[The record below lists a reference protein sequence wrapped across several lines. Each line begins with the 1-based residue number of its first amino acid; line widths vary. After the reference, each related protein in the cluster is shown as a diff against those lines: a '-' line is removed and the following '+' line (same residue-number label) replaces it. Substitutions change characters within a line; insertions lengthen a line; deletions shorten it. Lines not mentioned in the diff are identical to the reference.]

1 MEDILAGFAMV
12 LGVINVWITISIM
25 VNKRAERDNKIIET
39 KFNGIVLISN
49 VWEKLLDI
57 AGGLK
62 PKTPQEKELAWRRRD
77 LKDMERVKRNIEEM
91 AEVERIE
98 AEMFKERKPP
108 KQVHLST
115 VSRDAHHISYAAAQ
129 TGMSLNELYSLPEL
143 KTSHSNKI
151 NNFGNEVSPYSMS
164 GKDKCRIKFYRVQP
178 GDTLNKI
185 ALLHG
190 MDVLDIRKMNN
201 LISPDK
207 IKVGDEI
214 VVYDRLFSVKQ
225 QIIESQHAPHIS
237 GQTNTFYNKEK
248 AETITIDSAGNK
260 FIHFHY

>member
-25 VNKRAERDNKIIET
+25 VQKRAERDNKIIET

-91 AEVERIE
+91 AEVDRIE
-98 AEMFKERKPP
+98 AEMFKEHKPP

-115 VSRDAHHISYAAAQ
+115 ASRDAHHISYAAAQ

-143 KTSHSNKI
+143 KTSYSNKV
-151 NNFGNEVSPYSMS
+151 NNFGNAVSPYSMNLNELYPLP
-164 GKDKCRIKFYRVQP
+164 IKLYTVQP

-185 ALLHG
+185 ALYHG
-190 MDVLDIRKMNN
+190 MDVLDIRKMNG
-201 LISPDK
+201 LISLDK
-207 IKVGDEI
+207 IKAGDTI
-214 VVYDRLFSVKQ
+214 VVYARSPSVNR
-225 QIIESQHAPHIS
+225 QIIENEYIL
-237 GQTNTFYNKEK
+237 
-248 AETITIDSAGNK
+248 
-260 FIHFHY
+260 

>member
-25 VNKRAERDNKIIET
+25 VQKRAERDNKIIET

-91 AEVERIE
+91 AEVDRIE
-98 AEMFKERKPP
+98 AEMFKEHKPP

-115 VSRDAHHISYAAAQ
+115 ARRDAHHISYAAAQ
-129 TGMSLNELYSLPEL
+129 TSMSLNELYPLPEL

-151 NNFGNEVSPYSMS
+151 NNFGNAVNPYGM
-164 GKDKCRIKFYRVQP
+164 GNNDKCHIKFYRVQP

-190 MDVLDIRKMNN
+190 MDVLDIRKMNDFRSPCN
-201 LISPDK
+201 L
-207 IKVGDEI
+207 KVGDEI

-225 QIIESQHAPHIS
+225 QIIKDNGQPHIKVS
-237 GQTNTFYNKEK
+237 ED
-248 AETITIDSAGNK
+248 IISVDSAGNT
-260 FIHFHY
+260 FIHFHD

>member
-1 MEDILAGFAMV
+1 MEDIQAGFVVV
-12 LGVINVWITISIM
+12 LVVINVWITISIM

-91 AEVERIE
+91 AEMDRIE
-98 AEMFKERKPP
+98 AEMFKDRKPP

-115 VSRDAHHISYAAAQ
+115 ASREAQRISYAAAE
-129 TGMSLNELYSLPEL
+129 TGISLNELYPR
-143 KTSHSNKI
+143 
-151 NNFGNEVSPYSMS
+151 P
-164 GKDKCRIKFYRVQP
+164 IKLYTVQP
-178 GDTLNKI
+178 GDTLNRI
-185 ALLHG
+185 ALSHG
-190 MDVLDIRKMNN
+190 MDVLEIRKMND

-207 IKVGDEI
+207 IKVGDTI
-214 VVYDRLFSVKQ
+214 VVYSGSPSVKQ
-225 QIIESQHAPHIS
+225 QIIESQPAPHIS

-248 AETITIDSAGNK
+248 DETITIDSAGNK
-260 FIHFHY
+260 FIRFHH